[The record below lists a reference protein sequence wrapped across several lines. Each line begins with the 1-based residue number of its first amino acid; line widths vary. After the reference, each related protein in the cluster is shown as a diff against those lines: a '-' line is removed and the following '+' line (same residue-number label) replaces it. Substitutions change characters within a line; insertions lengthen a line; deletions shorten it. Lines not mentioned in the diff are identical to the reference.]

1 MMSYRPTTL
10 QKVLNLFKGNE
21 KLWVT
26 QLSQR
31 SWLGRPVMHR
41 YVKALV
47 EHKKLKKSWSWP
59 HVVYQLTDPALSSQ
73 TENTPSVDFDYST
86 KSLLDDIFLKFSPTG
101 EKMLGAV
108 WLVQWCKKRDL
119 DVKQKADAYI
129 QIYTHIE
136 SLRDDCGLLDATTAF
151 ENNVDGY
158 HMTATYY
165 ADQYKWMDF
174 GRGKLAELTFYG
186 KQSQSRRLIE
196 ESVGLFVDKI
206 TCLVREHSIDA
217 IAFVPPSIS
226 RQQQLLYII
235 NAHIDPSIPR
245 VRIEKFYTGD
255 TKIPQKSLKKREDRI
270 ENAQKTIYVRDETA
284 KNYKTVLLIDDF
296 VGSGATLNQTAKK
309 LKDEGV
315 EKVLWFAIVGNMDL
329 RYEVINEM

>member
-1 MMSYRPTTL
+1 
-10 QKVLNLFKGNE
+10 
-21 KLWVT
+21 
-26 QLSQR
+26 
-31 SWLGRPVMHR
+31 
-41 YVKALV
+41 
-47 EHKKLKKSWSWP
+47 
-59 HVVYQLTDPALSSQ
+59 
-73 TENTPSVDFDYST
+73 
-86 KSLLDDIFLKFSPTG
+86 
-101 EKMLGAV
+101 
-108 WLVQWCKKRDL
+108 L

-315 EKVLWFAIVGNMDL
+315 EKVL
-329 RYEVINEM
+329 